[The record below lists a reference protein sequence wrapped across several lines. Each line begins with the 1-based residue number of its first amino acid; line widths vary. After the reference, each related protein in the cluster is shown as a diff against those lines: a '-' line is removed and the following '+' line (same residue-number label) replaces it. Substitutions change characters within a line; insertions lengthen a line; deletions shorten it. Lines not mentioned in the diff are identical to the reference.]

1 MPKEHRLVLVLM
13 TWFVASIGLAWP
25 AVATEVVGGE
35 PSPIT
40 LEVSTGQVVRFERP
54 AGSIFVADPEVAD
67 VQVMAPNMVYVFG
80 VSPGRTNLFAVDE
93 SDRIIANLY
102 LTVELGVSEVNR
114 SIDRM
119 ASGGTIRAEPAGNAM
134 MLTGEAASPV
144 DAADANLIAA
154 AFMPDNPIIDR
165 MAITGPNQVNLR
177 VRFAEVSRSTMREL
191 GINWQNLFRSG
202 EFVFGLA
209 TGRNFLVGGTAISSG
224 SSIFGSYTN
233 LAQTVDVNVML
244 DALEEEGFI
253 SILAEPNLT
262 AVSGQTASFL
272 AGGEFPI
279 PVPQD
284 DGNITVE
291 FKEFGVSL
299 AFTPTILSDRRIS
312 LAVAPEVSDLSDSG
326 SISIQGTTIPALVTR
341 KAQTTVE
348 LASGQSFAIAGLFQR
363 DMDDQHTTVPV
374 LGDLP
379 IIGPL
384 FRSQRYRSQETE
396 LVIVVTPYLVEPVG
410 NQRLALPTDPPNGLV
425 DTPSVP
431 PQMPEPML
439 AAAAAQPIR
448 TAGGFIL
455 K

>member
-1 MPKEHRLVLVLM
+1 MPKVHRLVLVLL
-13 TWFVASIGLAWP
+13 TWSVASIGLAWP
-25 AVATEVVGGE
+25 AAATEVVGGE

-102 LTVELGVSEVNR
+102 LTVELGVSEINR

-119 ASGGTIRAEPAGNAM
+119 ASGGSIRAEPAGNAM

-154 AFMPDNPIIDR
+154 AFMPDNPVIDR

-202 EFVFGLA
+202 EFIFGLA
-209 TGRNFLVGGTAISSG
+209 TGRDFLVGGTAITSG

-233 LAQTVDVNVML
+233 LAQTVDVNVMI

-284 DGNITVE
+284 DGNITIE

-326 SISIQGTTIPALVTR
+326 SISIQGTTIPALITR

-363 DMDDQHTTVPV
+363 DMDDQQTTVPL

-379 IIGPL
+379 IIGQL

-410 NQRLALPTDPPNGLV
+410 NQRLTLPTDPPNGLV

-439 AAAAAQPIR
+439 AAAAAQPVR